1 MCTILVQ
8 CSYAM
13 LWRFK
18 EFAIFLIFKNFLKS
32 QKIIGMDCKLWLARF
47 RIIMNFSAFLCVFL
61 IFFLHWFLPS
71 DGGIWQMESINPIIK
86 HFWSP
91 WNSNGTL
98 YFEDS
103 KIFPHLPFAW
113 GSGFF
118 WIIEWWTKCLIYW
131 KTYLFT
137 HSFKYAKGRLLS
149 HRPIGLKYGQSL

>member
-47 RIIMNFSAFLCVFL
+47 RIIMNFSAFLCCFFFTLVPSKWWGHLTDGVHKSHYKSHYKTFL
-61 IFFLHWFLPS
+61 
-71 DGGIWQMESINPIIK
+71 D
-86 HFWSP
+86 
-91 WNSNGTL
+91 SNGTL

-103 KIFPHLPFAW
+103 KIFPDLPFAW